1 MDWYAKKNF
10 SKKEDEDFGAVVE
23 NLAEPIKTYGLE
35 LRAAEACNLTCVGC
49 SQSSPFLEPEYPDL
63 HELEE
68 CLSLLS
74 KVLSPGRLTVL
85 GGEPLLN
92 KDICSV
98 LNIVRNCAMQ
108 AEIYL
113 TTNGLLLDQTDD
125 AFWELVDCI
134 ELSVYPATRSILEKK
149 LPSIRNMARA
159 FNVRLDLLETDT
171 FRHINLTHPI
181 ENAPLIEK
189 IYKACNFKMHC
200 HTLYNGRFY
209 LCAPAP
215 NVARAI
221 EGRTGE
227 RIQFHSDGIE
237 IVGNSRLNEQLVAYL
252 SSESPLD
259 ACSYC
264 LGSSGVEFQH
274 GMMKNNELKH
284 HALSFSDSL
293 LDSDRMSFSYR
304 NGLDR

>member
-1 MDWYAKKNF
+1 MFAE
-10 SKKEDEDFGAVVE
+10 KKEGADINRALE
-23 NLAEPIKTYGLE
+23 SLTEPIETYGLE

-74 KVLSPGRLTVL
+74 KVLSPGRITVL

-92 KDICSV
+92 KDIASV
-98 LNIVRNCAMQ
+98 LDIVRNCGMQ
-108 AEIYL
+108 AEVYL

-125 AFWELVDCI
+125 AFWELVDCV
-134 ELSVYPATRSILEKK
+134 EMSVYPATRPILEKK
-149 LPSIRNMARA
+149 LPSIRKKARA
-159 FNVRLDLLETDT
+159 FNVRLELIEVDT
-171 FRHINLTHPI
+171 FRHINLTYPI
-181 ENAPLIEK
+181 KNKELIEK
-189 IYKACNFKMHC
+189 IYRACNYKMHC
-200 HTLYNGRFY
+200 HTLYEGRFY

-227 RIQFHSDGIE
+227 QVQLLSNGIE
-237 IVGNSRLNEQLVAYL
+237 VMGNSRLHEQLLAYL
-252 SSESPLD
+252 TSESPLD
-259 ACSYC
+259 ACAYC
-264 LGSSGVEFQH
+264 LGSSGVDFQH
-274 GMMKNNELKH
+274 GMMKNDELKH
-284 HALSFSDSL
+284 HTLSFSDSL
-293 LDSDRMSFSYR
+293 LDLERMSFSYR